1 MNHVIMDILASNA
14 FGGIVGIVT
23 GVLLIVFRKR
33 IARKSVREQNAC
45 WALIGFWLAMQQ
57 HIRHQRIEDQRA
69 AIDRATEEQ
78 RAVQAS
84 IRKDS

>member
-33 IARKSVREQNAC
+33 FARKSVREQNAF
-45 WALIGFWLAMQQ
+45 WGLRMGEREVRISEIVAVPIGIVWVVMGIWMLLEAFG
-57 HIRHQRIEDQRA
+57 
-69 AIDRATEEQ
+69 
-78 RAVQAS
+78 
-84 IRKDS
+84 